1 MKSFREKLH
10 RFEVLIMNIKI
21 VPGLNNSGPEHWQTI
36 WEKKYGFER
45 IAQEEWDYPVY
56 KEWEKNLIESL
67 SRENSCDVV
76 LIAHSLGCL
85 LTVKAMPKIRKYLKA
100 VFLVAPPDPNKE
112 QFPNFLDSF
121 EHLPEAN
128 LELPG
133 ILVYSE
139 NDQYSSSLFCI
150 EKAKQ
155 WGIETMSVGRKGHI
169 NSESNIGDWSEG
181 FNLFQKLLER
191 IQ

>member
-1 MKSFREKLH
+1 
-10 RFEVLIMNIKI
+10 MNIKI

-36 WEKKYGFER
+36 WEKKYGFKR
-45 IAQEEWDYPVY
+45 IIQEEWDYPVY
-56 KEWEKNLIESL
+56 KEWEKNLIENL
-67 SRENSCDVV
+67 SREDSYDVV
-76 LIAHSLGCL
+76 LVAHSLGCL

-112 QFPNFLDSF
+112 QFPSFLDSF
-121 EHLPEAN
+121 EHLPEDN

-133 ILVYSE
+133 MLIYSE

-150 EKAKQ
+150 EKGKQ
-155 WGIETMSVGRKGHI
+155 WGLETVSVGRKCHI
-169 NSESNIGDWSEG
+169 NSESNIDDWNEG

-191 IQ
+191 IR

>member
-1 MKSFREKLH
+1 
-10 RFEVLIMNIKI
+10 MNIKI
-21 VPGLNNSGPEHWQTI
+21 VPGLNNSGSEHWQSI
-36 WEKKYGFER
+36 WEKKYGFKR
-45 IAQEEWDYPVY
+45 INQEEWDYPVY
-56 KEWEKNLIESL
+56 KEWEKNLIENL

-76 LIAHSLGCL
+76 LVAHSLGCL

-128 LELPG
+128 LQLPG
-133 ILVYSE
+133 MLIYSE

-150 EKAKQ
+150 EKGKQ
-155 WGIETMSVGRKGHI
+155 WGLETMSVGRKGHI
-169 NSESNIGDWSEG
+169 NSESNIDDWNEG